1 MRHRG
6 HGCGERRGVR
16 HYVRS
21 RLHRR
26 LFVWFGVSIFVTG
39 LVTALTV
46 VLLSPAESSWRS
58 SMLRVKTYVAHRFA
72 DVWDEPAER
81 QRLARE
87 AAADLEVS
95 IQLSDSAG
103 LPLESFGPPCDEP
116 NVRVPVTREG
126 KRLGTVA
133 VCTASRRHGPGG
145 VLLVLVV
152 FAGTLWAAAGIVSR
166 RILWPLGE
174 LVRVANAIGG
184 GDLKSRARFS
194 RTRAGELGVLAD
206 AINEMAARIERQ
218 MGDQRELLAAVSHEI
233 RSPLARLRVLSELI
247 RERGADPAS
256 LDELERELSEVD
268 ALVDELLAGSR
279 LDFGAMSR
287 SDLDARDVAS
297 RALTRAGLS
306 EDFLSVQRGNTRFEG
321 DATLLSRA
329 LSNLLSNAASHGGG
343 ATSLRVEVDPD
354 ELRFVVEDAGSGFLP
369 ELLDTA
375 FDSFVHGQRGHGSS
389 LGLGLALVRR
399 IAEAHGGRAW
409 AENPSEGGARVGFS
423 VKRTA

>member
-1 MRHRG
+1 
-6 HGCGERRGVR
+6 
-16 HYVRS
+16 
-21 RLHRR
+21 
-26 LFVWFGVSIFVTG
+26 
-39 LVTALTV
+39 
-46 VLLSPAESSWRS
+46 
-58 SMLRVKTYVAHRFA
+58 
-72 DVWDEPAER
+72 
-81 QRLARE
+81 
-87 AAADLEVS
+87 
-95 IQLSDSAG
+95 
-103 LPLESFGPPCDEP
+103 
-116 NVRVPVTREG
+116 
-126 KRLGTVA
+126 
-133 VCTASRRHGPGG
+133 

-174 LVRVANAIGG
+174 LVRVANAIGS
-184 GDLKSRARFS
+184 GDLQSRARFK

-206 AINEMAARIERQ
+206 AINEMAERIERQ

-247 RERGADPAS
+247 RERGVDPAS

-287 SDLDARDVAS
+287 SDLDARDVAT
-297 RALTRAGLS
+297 RALVRAGLS
-306 EDFLSVQRGNTRFEG
+306 EDLLLVRRGTTRFVG

-329 LSNLLSNAASHGGG
+329 LTNLLNNAASHGGG
-343 ATSLRVEVDPD
+343 ATAVIVEGDAE
-354 ELRFVVEDAGSGFLP
+354 ELRFLVEDAGNGFLP

-375 FDSFVHGQRGHGSS
+375 FDSFVRGQRGHGSS

-409 AENPSEGGARVGFS
+409 AENRSEGGARVGFS
-423 VKRTA
+423 VARAAAVGP